1 MVSGTVDFSGGMN
14 SSISPSRI
22 EQNQYAMGMNVVRRG
37 GTLRTRPG
45 YTSLF
50 NLPCGRLQGFTM
62 FRPSDSQEYLVAA
75 VDGKIY
81 VSRAPFDT
89 FTVLNG
95 IKFSKSA
102 RFVEFEKCIQT
113 SDYDANGLLY
123 ALDTPKNILVM
134 QDRKSRAAFWDGG
147 TARHLNPKRTNV
159 YDADGNRVTRIGYD
173 ETPIGLWM
181 AWAGNRL
188 WVSRGSLVFASDI
201 GNPLKFTETE
211 YLAEGRAF
219 TMPEEVT
226 GMIQPASG
234 DALIVFGESTFT
246 TLQANILDRT
256 QWLNTADFQKTEY
269 GIGCVAPK
277 SIVNKLGLT
286 WWYSASGWT
295 NLNFALTS
303 FNDSTKKYI
312 DEHMHASK
320 AYMSKDRAGICA
332 GEIENYILISV
343 PSGSMKNRHTWVLDI
358 YGGNAVWDGFW
369 TGVNPVQWGKAT
381 IDGVERIFFASSDA
395 DGVNR
400 VWEAFRPDQ
409 TDNGEPITSYVLT
422 RVDNFGSKDVKR
434 YRYSQ
439 LFLNDIYGD
448 VDIYGGV
455 SGQHSGFRRI
465 LTKRMRASSGS
476 IDSTLEY
483 GADDVF
489 ASNRPQY
496 RVVRTQDA
504 DAMNNTDPCDTCG
517 IESDII
523 FPMDREFQHLFVW
536 SGCMS
541 IEAIRSYAQESQ
553 ISEDYR
559 GECEEDEISVRALN
573 ESGCSA
579 IGDVAIGTPFDLYE
593 SSQSFTVSCDTC
605 GSIGS
610 SSGVAYATSM
620 ISQDDADKKAIGLA
634 KLNAYSEYIC
644 TTIMS
649 ISDGNGILISDQDG
663 SIIAFESSSTEDACR
678 GEETGLAPII
688 VLQPVGGTFS
698 EGDEITLSVLA
709 IGTSPITYQWYKD
722 GSAIDLA
729 TDPDYY
735 IESMHIDNIGSY
747 YCVATNDLGSD
758 TSESASI
765 YGVRMY
771 SAGSNWYGEMG
782 FNYDSISY
790 DTFML
795 NEFKNIKKII
805 SNGGNSFMLLN
816 DGELYFS
823 GYNGNGE
830 GGVGHT
836 SQVNEWTLSATGVV
850 DVFLGGDNTSF
861 YIGEDNKLYFS
872 GNNWVGQAGNGA
884 SQNQYN
890 EWVHVADNAIF
901 ACGSANNTSFYID
914 TEYNLHY
921 SGGNSAYEAG
931 VSSTGEVHSWS
942 PCGITAKKIVC
953 GWSDS
958 MIIRPDNTVWVAGT
972 SYSGAFG
979 LGTTYVVQQWTECTS
994 LSGVSAKDI
1003 CISAESPGSHALVL
1017 SEEDNVYAS
1026 GGNSAGELGLGDG
1039 DNRYAFEQVASGVS
1053 YISCGYRFSMLLTN
1067 DNRVLVSGYNGSGM
1081 HGDGTY
1087 QYKNVFTEV
1096 TTGVVGIMESSSSQT
1111 SFILKQQTGPIG

>member
-483 GADDVF
+483 GVEDVF

-496 RVVRTQDA
+496 RVIRTQDA

-620 ISQDDADKKAIGLA
+620 ISQDDADKKAIGSA

-688 VLQPVGGTFS
+688 VTQPVGGTYLEGESFS
-698 EGDEITLSVLA
+698 ISVDA
-709 IGTSPITYQWYKD
+709 IGTEPLSYQWYLNSIK
-722 GSAIDLA
+722 IDLA
-729 TDPDYY
+729 TEREYYVDYMNTDSMGSFHCVVANELGEAISDPAL
-735 IESMHIDNIGSY
+735 
-747 YCVATNDLGSD
+747 V
-758 TSESASI
+758 
-765 YGVRMY
+765 YGVRLF
-771 SAGSNWYGEMG
+771 SAGSNWDGEMG
-782 FNYDSISY
+782 LGYDG
-790 DTFML
+790 
-795 NEFKNIKKII
+795 NETHEFVQNEYRIIKKI
-805 SNGGNSFMLLN
+805 SVCYRSSYMLLEN
-816 DGELYFS
+816 GDLYVS
-823 GYNGNGE
+823 GDNHLGQLGLGTKE
-830 GGVGHT
+830 DV
-836 SQVNEWTLSATGVV
+836 SQWTLSATNVKDIFPGTWV
-850 DVFLGGDNTSF
+850 DAGAFYIDNDDKLYYSGDNAF
-861 YIGEDNKLYFS
+861 GIAGIGDYEERLS
-872 GNNWVGQAGNGA
+872 WT
-884 SQNQYN
+884 
-890 EWVHVADNAIF
+890 HTADNVLFSHA
-901 ACGSANNTSFYID
+901 STNTSFYID
-914 TEYNLHY
+914 KDYNLYVSGYTHY
-921 SGGNSAYEAG
+921 HESVGT
-931 VSSTGEVHSWS
+931 STNTNTWIKCE
-942 PCGITAKKIVC
+942 ITAISVT
-953 GWSDS
+953 GGQWHGFA
-958 MIIRPDNTVWVAGT
+958 IIRPDNSLWAVDCDLDGNGEDS
-972 SYSGAFG
+972 SYWAKVNYFDGIEIKDVSMC
-979 LGTTYVVQQWTECTS
+979 TYGRVHWLVLD
-994 LSGVSAKDI
+994 LSGNVYVYGNNELGQLGI
-1003 CISAESPGSHALVL
+1003 G
-1017 SEEDNVYAS
+1017 DNV
-1026 GGNSAGELGLGDG
+1026 NRTMFEL
-1039 DNRYAFEQVASGVS
+1039 AVSGVDK
-1053 YISCGYRFSMLLTN
+1053 ISCGNQFSMLLTC
-1067 DNRVLVSGYNGSGM
+1067 DGRLLMSGYNGYGVF
-1081 HGDGTY
+1081 GDGTNDS
-1087 QYKNVFTEV
+1087 KNIFTEFGINV
-1096 TTGVVGIMESSSSQT
+1096 TDIMTTTSGQS
-1111 SFILKQQTGPIG
+1111 SFILKGVLNTID